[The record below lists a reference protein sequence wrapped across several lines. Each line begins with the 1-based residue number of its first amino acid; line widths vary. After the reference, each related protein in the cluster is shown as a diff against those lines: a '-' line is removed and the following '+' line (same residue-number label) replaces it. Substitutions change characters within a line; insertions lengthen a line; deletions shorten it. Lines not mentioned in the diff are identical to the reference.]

1 MSFLERFRVCARARH
16 AARAVL
22 FILLLLGPQAA
33 SAQAGSGVITV
44 TVIDADGKT
53 IPGAFVTLRGSNG
66 VRSFQTYPGGVTR
79 LSDQAAGIYVV
90 SVAAAGY
97 EPVTGRTVEV
107 RAGQETDVRIEM
119 SPSSSSLVV
128 LGHVTTR
135 AGEALSTSSVPSQEL
150 ASQKYAATGGTS
162 IADLISQ
169 NAISVTVIRPVGGN
183 PAAPAVVALRGPD
196 PTETLVDVDGHSI
209 NSGGTG
215 SFDLSLVDPAELSG
229 VQLVYGIAPSSL
241 VGPNTIDGAIN
252 VRTLD
257 PTLQPAGL
265 VRFSAGSYGAFGET
279 LQATGTAARLGY
291 AFSVHRTTSQGE
303 VDGQSIVNADGDTD
317 VVGSAVDGSTGL
329 LKLRYDLGLPG
340 SYVGVTV
347 RDQSEY
353 RDLSAAL
360 SSIQAPGSDDGGD
373 GAQPADEDQPVF
385 NSFAG
390 SSLQAHDSAYGLD
403 LLTPLGRPDADG
415 QYRTTAVFRHLTSLA
430 DQSVE
435 GPASSTTPYLFNT
448 HDLSADDTLQFDRTL
463 VNGIFSIKFDIRS
476 ERLDTQTLIS
486 GTPDQSRGRR
496 IGLLDDDSG
505 PQPLPGLTQTQRS
518 AVVRYAF
525 DTTPKLHYSAA
536 VYFSNFSSFGSSTDP
551 RLGLV
556 WTPTAET
563 AVRGSVGTTF
573 QSPQLPELFL
583 PDELPPPDA
592 DGFIN
597 VGNPNLKAD
606 HATDFDLGIAHV
618 LNDTHNT
625 RLDFDVYQTNVRT
638 PAVRFFP
645 SIQCLPPNN
654 PPPVDCES
662 FPINAGGAVYR
673 GIEFRAERAVA
684 AATVVRFAYSVDSS
698 NVTSVSPDFQDGT
711 IVPGEQSAGVPL
723 HRAVL
728 SLQRDPG
735 LGLGYEFGA
744 SYEDAFNELNRPAF
758 ATIHAG
764 VTLRGKTFEVGL
776 YGTNLTNVYDDRF
789 TLADQGRPYGGADGP
804 LPTDAFSL
812 QGRAVTLVV
821 TRRY

>member
-1 MSFLERFRVCARARH
+1 MPL
-16 AARAVL
+16 AALSEPAT
-22 FILLLLGPQAA
+22 GD
-33 SAQAGSGVITV
+33 ITV
-44 TVIDADGKT
+44 VVLNADNQT
-53 IPGAFVTLRGSNG
+53 ITGAFVTLRGNKV
-66 VRSFQTYPGGVTR
+66 VRTFLTYPGGVTR
-79 LSDQAAGIYVV
+79 LTGLAPGIYELWVT
-90 SVAAAGY
+90 AAGY
-97 EPVTGRTVEV
+97 APVGGRTIEI
-107 RAGQETDVRIEM
+107 GSGKETDVRIELVR
-119 SPSSSSLVV
+119 SASSLVV
-128 LGHVTTR
+128 LGHVTTH

-150 ASQKYAATGGTS
+150 ASKQYAATGGTS
-162 IADLISQ
+162 VADLISQ
-169 NAISVTVIRPVGGN
+169 DAISVTVIRPAGGN
-183 PAAPAVVALRGPD
+183 PAAPEVVALRGPD
-196 PTETLVDVDGHSI
+196 PTETLVDVDGHSV
-209 NSGGTG
+209 NNGGTG
-215 SFDLSLVDPAELSG
+215 SFDLSLVDPAELAG

-257 PTLQPAGL
+257 PTAQPAGL
-265 VRFSAGSYGAFGET
+265 VRFSAGSYGAYGET

-303 VDGQSIVNADGDTD
+303 VNGQSIVNANGDTD

-340 SYVGVTV
+340 SYAGVTV

-360 SSIQAPGSDDGGD
+360 SSIQAPDPDDGG
-373 GAQPADEDQPVF
+373 GAAQPADEEPPVF

-390 SSLQAHDSAYGLD
+390 SSLQAHNSAYGLD
-403 LLTPLGRPDADG
+403 LLMPLGQPDTDG
-415 QYRTTAVFRHLTSLA
+415 QYRTTAVIRHLTSLA

-448 HDLSADDTLQFDRTL
+448 HDVSADDTLQFDRTL
-463 VNGIFSIKFDIRS
+463 AKGTFSIKFDLRS

-496 IGLLDDDSG
+496 IGLLDDKSG

-536 VYFSNFSSFGSSTDP
+536 VYLSNFSSFGSSTDP

-556 WTPTAET
+556 WTPTAQT
-563 AVRGSVGTTF
+563 AIRGSVGTTF

-583 PDELPPPDA
+583 PAKLPPPDA

-618 LNDTHNT
+618 LRDAHNT
-625 RLDFDVYQTNVRT
+625 RFDFDVYQTNVRT

-645 SIQCLPPNN
+645 SVQCLPPNN

-673 GIEFRAERAVA
+673 GIEFRAERAIA

-698 NVTSVSPDFQDGT
+698 YVTSVSPEFQDGT

-723 HRAVL
+723 HRAVF

-735 LGLGYEFGA
+735 IGFAYELGA

-764 VTLRGKTFEVGL
+764 VTLRGRSFDVGV

-789 TLADQGRPYGGADGP
+789 TLADQGRPYGGVDGP

-812 QGRAVTLVV
+812 QGRAVTLVL

>member
-1 MSFLERFRVCARARH
+1 MTFLEIVRVCARARD
-16 AARAVL
+16 AARAAIFTMLL
-22 FILLLLGPQAA
+22 FAPQAA
-33 SAQAGSGVITV
+33 SAQTGGVITV
-44 TVIDADGKT
+44 TVVNADGQT
-53 IPGAFVTLRGSNG
+53 IAGAFVTLRGSSG
-66 VRSFQTYPGGVTR
+66 VRSFRTYPGGVTR
-79 LSDQAAGIYVV
+79 LSDLAPGVYVV
-90 SVAAAGY
+90 SVTAAGFA
-97 EPVTGRTVEV
+97 PVAERTVEI
-107 RAGQETDVRIEM
+107 RSGQETDVRIELTR
-119 SPSSSSLVV
+119 SLSSIVV

-150 ASQKYAATGGTS
+150 ASQQYAASGGTS
-162 IADLISQ
+162 IADLITQ
-169 NAISVTVIRPVGGN
+169 DAVSVTVIRPGGGN

-196 PTETLVDVDGHSI
+196 PTETLVDIDGHSV

-215 SFDLSLVDPAELSG
+215 SFDLSLVDPAELAG

-257 PTLQPAGL
+257 PTTQPAGL
-265 VRFSAGSYGAFGET
+265 IRLSAGSFGAFGET
-279 LQATGTAARLGY
+279 LQATGSAARLGY
-291 AFSVHRTTSQGE
+291 AFSVHRTTTQGE
-303 VDGQSIVNADGDTD
+303 VNGQSILNADGDTD

-340 SYVGVTV
+340 SYVGLTF

-360 SSIQAPGSDDGGD
+360 TSLQAPDADGGGD
-373 GAQPADEDQPVF
+373 DARTADEDLPIF

-403 LLTPLGRPDADG
+403 FQTPLGKPDING
-415 QYRTTAVFRHLTSLA
+415 QYATTAVFRHLTSLA

-463 VNGIFSIKFDIRS
+463 GKGVFSIKFDLRS
-476 ERLDTQTLIS
+476 ERLDTQTLLS

-505 PQPLPGLTQTQRS
+505 PQPLPELTQTQRS

-556 WTPTAET
+556 WTPTAQT
-563 AVRGSVGTTF
+563 AIRGSVGTTF

-606 HATDFDLGIAHV
+606 HATDFDLGIAH
-618 LNDTHNT
+618 LLGDAHNT

-645 SIQCLPPNN
+645 SVQCLPPNN
-654 PPPVDCES
+654 PPPEECES

-673 GIEFRAERAVA
+673 GIEFRAERAIA
-684 AATVVRFAYSVDSS
+684 AATIVRFAYSVDSS
-698 NVTSVSPDFQDGT
+698 FVTSVSPEFQDGT

-728 SLQRDPG
+728 SLQRNPG
-735 LGLGYEFGA
+735 LGLGYEIGA
-744 SYEDAFNELNRPAF
+744 AYEDAFNELNRPAF
-758 ATIHAG
+758 ANFHAG
-764 VTLRGKTFEVGL
+764 VTLRGKVFDVGV
-776 YGTNLTNVYDDRF
+776 YGTNLTNAFADRF
-789 TLADQGRPYGGADGP
+789 TLADRGRPYGGVDGP
-804 LPTDAFSL
+804 IPTDAFSL
-812 QGRAVTLVV
+812 QGRAVTLVL

>member
-1 MSFLERFRVCARARH
+1 MLCVILVAPL
-16 AARAVL
+16 AAISEPAT
-22 FILLLLGPQAA
+22 GE
-33 SAQAGSGVITV
+33 ITV
-44 TVIDADGKT
+44 VVLSADNRT
-53 IPGAFVTLRGSNG
+53 ISGAFVTLRGNKV
-66 VRSFQTYPGGVTR
+66 VRSFLTYPGGVTR
-79 LSDQAAGIYVV
+79 LTGLAPGIYDV
-90 SVAAAGY
+90 SVTAAGY
-97 EPVTGRTVEV
+97 APVGGRTIEI
-107 RAGQETDVRIEM
+107 RGGQETDVRIELVR
-119 SPSSSSLVV
+119 STSSLVV

-150 ASQKYAATGGTS
+150 ASQQYAASGGTS
-162 IADLISQ
+162 VADLISQ
-169 NAISVTVIRPVGGN
+169 DAISVTVIRPAGGN

-196 PTETLVDVDGHSI
+196 PTETLVDIDGHSV

-215 SFDLSLVDPAELSG
+215 SFDLSLVDPAELAG
-229 VQLVYGIAPSSL
+229 VQLVYGIGPSSL

-257 PTLQPAGL
+257 PTAQGAGL
-265 VRFSAGSYGAFGET
+265 IRLSVGSYGAFGET
-279 LQATGTAARLGY
+279 LQATGSAARLGY

-303 VDGQSIVNADGDTD
+303 VNGQSILNTDGDTD
-317 VVGSAVDGSTGL
+317 TVGSAVDGSTGL
-329 LKLRYDLGLPG
+329 LKLRYDLGLRG
-340 SYVGVTV
+340 SYVGFTV

-353 RDLSAAL
+353 RDLSAAM
-360 SSIQAPGSDDGGD
+360 SSVVASDEGGGDDGAG
-373 GAQPADEDQPVF
+373 PADEEPPVF

-403 LLTPLGRPDADG
+403 VQMPLGQPDTDG
-415 QYRTTAVFRHLTSLA
+415 QYPTTAVFRHLTSLA

-463 VNGIFSIKFDIRS
+463 AQGTFSIKFDLRS
-476 ERLDTQTLIS
+476 ERLDTQTLIG

-496 IGLLDDDSG
+496 IGLLDDGSG
-505 PQPLPGLTQTQRS
+505 PQPLPELTQTQRS

-536 VYFSNFSSFGSSTDP
+536 LYFSNFSSFGSSTDP

-556 WTPTAET
+556 WTPTAQT
-563 AVRGSVGTTF
+563 AVRVSAGITF

-583 PDELPPPDA
+583 PSELPPPDA

-606 HATDFDLGIAHV
+606 HATDYDLGIAHV
-618 LNDTHNT
+618 LSAEHNT
-625 RLDFDVYQTNVRT
+625 RFDFDVYQTNVRT

-645 SIQCLPPNN
+645 PVQCLPPNN
-654 PPPVDCES
+654 PPPQECES

-684 AATVVRFAYSVDSS
+684 ASTVVRFAYSVDSS
-698 NVTSVSPDFQDGT
+698 FVTSVSPDFQDGT

-735 LGLGYEFGA
+735 LGFAYEIGA
-744 SYEDAFNELNRPAF
+744 SYEDAFNELNRPAY

-764 VTLRGKTFEVGL
+764 VALRGRVFDIGL
-776 YGTNLTNVYDDRF
+776 YGTNLTNAYDDRF

-812 QGRAVTLVV
+812 QGRAVTLVL